1 MASIKDKNGKWI
13 SRFYFTN
20 YKGEK
25 IQKFKRGFK
34 TKRDAQEWEREF
46 IAKSKFEITMS
57 FNSLYEMYLEDL
69 SHRLR
74 ENTIMTKRHIIE
86 KKILPFFREME
97 IGKITPVIIRKWQN
111 KLMKYEDPKTNKL
124 YSQTYIKTINNQ
136 LVAIL
141 NYAVKYHSLN
151 ENPCHKAGSIGRKQ
165 ADEMEIWT
173 VEEFEKFIK
182 HLKHKPISFVGFNI
196 LFWTG
201 IRIGELL
208 ALTINDID
216 LKNRTIRINKS
227 YQRLNK
233 EDVITDPKTA
243 KGNRIIKITENLA
256 NILAKYI
263 DTLYNVETSDR
274 LIISTKYRFHHD
286 MKLYSEK
293 AKVKKIRVH
302 DLRHSHASLLIHLG
316 VSPLAIAKRL
326 GHEKIETTLNTYSHL
341 YPDKEKDVI
350 DLLDGLK

>member
-1 MASIKDKNGKWI
+1 MSSIKDKNGKWL

-34 TKRDAQEWEREF
+34 TKREAQEWEREF

-57 FNSLYEMYLEDL
+57 FKSLYEMYLEDL

-74 ENTIMTKRHIIE
+74 ESTIMNKRHIIE
-86 KKILPFFREME
+86 NKILPFFGEME
-97 IGKITPVIIRKWQN
+97 LGKITPVIIRKWQN
-111 KLMKYEDPKTNKL
+111 ELMKQKNPQTDKV

-141 NYAVKYHSLN
+141 NYAVRYHSLK
-151 ENPCHKAGSIGRKQ
+151 ENPCHKAGSIGKKQ

-173 VEEFEKFIK
+173 LEEFERFTEC
-182 HLKHKPISFVGFNI
+182 LKHKPISFVGFNI

-201 IRIGELL
+201 IRVGELL
-208 ALTINDID
+208 ALTVGDID
-216 LKNRTIRINKS
+216 IENRAIKINKS

-233 EDVITDPKTA
+233 ADVVTDPKTA
-243 KGNRIIKITENLA
+243 KGNRIIKITENLT
-256 NILAKYI
+256 NILAEYI
-263 DTLYNVETSDR
+263 DTLYNVKTRDR

-286 MKLYSEK
+286 MKLYSSK
-293 AKVKKIRVH
+293 AKVKRIRVH